1 MANRFLEKCINVR
14 NESEN
19 HEPKSKF
26 ELEYYLIENELDDNG
41 AIQKVYGIEI
51 VKRMYDGSIENMR
64 YEDIYTNK
72 QKVHELIDVLAAN
85 IVTPLSLPYILDDLL
100 GA

>member
-1 MANRFLEKCINVR
+1 MANRFLEKCINVGS
-14 NESEN
+14 ESES
-19 HEPKSKF
+19 HETKSKF